1 MVLGLRSVCWYQQ
14 YTSSNL
20 LAGSVLGH
28 RLGALADSV
37 LGELTGEKETHSSLD
52 LSGGDGGTLVVV
64 GQTGGL
70 GSDAL
75 EDVIHERVHDRHGL
89 AGDTGVRVHLLQ
101 HFVDVDGVRLPPLL
115 PALLVSYALGLC
127 LGGGLL
133 GSLGCWLGWH
143 GVYDEKSRRKCTEIL
158 RKFGF
163 IPFSVRE

>member
-1 MVLGLRSVCWYQQ
+1 MVLKRTLIWVLGLRSVCWYQQ

-89 AGDTGVRVHLLQ
+89 GGDTSVGVHLLQ
-101 HFVDVDGVRLPPLL
+101 HFVNVDRIALL
-115 PALLVSYALGLC
+115 AFPFALLVPGADCFSLA
-127 LGGGLL
+127 GLL
-133 GSLGCWLGWH
+133 RAL
-143 GVYDEKSRRKCTEIL
+143 
-158 RKFGF
+158 
-163 IPFSVRE
+163 

>member
-89 AGDTGVRVHLLQ
+89 GGDTSVGVHLLQ
-101 HFVDVDGVRLPPLL
+101 HLAYVDRIALL
-115 PALLVSYALGLC
+115 PLALPLLVSSSDGFGLA
-127 LGGGLL
+127 GLL
-133 GSLGCWLGWH
+133 C
-143 GVYDEKSRRKCTEIL
+143 
-158 RKFGF
+158 
-163 IPFSVRE
+163 PF

>member
-89 AGDTGVRVHLLQ
+89 GGDTSVGVHLLQ
-101 HFVDVDGVRLPPLL
+101 HLIYVDG
-115 PALLVSYALGLC
+115 
-127 LGGGLL
+127 
-133 GSLGCWLGWH
+133 
-143 GVYDEKSRRKCTEIL
+143 I
-158 RKFGF
+158 
-163 IPFSVRE
+163 

>member
-89 AGDTGVRVHLLQ
+89 GGDTSVGVHLLQ
-101 HFVDVDGVRLPPLL
+101 HFVYVDRI
-115 PALLVSYALGLC
+115 ALLAFPFAFLVPSPDCFSLA
-127 LGGGLL
+127 GLL
-133 GSLGCWLGWH
+133 GTLRTDLRWH
-143 GVYDEKSRRKCTEIL
+143 IELYS
-158 RKFGF
+158 
-163 IPFSVRE
+163 